1 VNYGGEGAS
10 LFKVTNEG
18 QEHDP
23 VSYDAPP
30 GMGPA
35 EDKAEILRIPG
46 VPANTEG
53 PDDDD
58 PLHVLNWLRAMHDRR
73 QPNANVDHG
82 FSHAVACI
90 MAAEAYWSGRRVYWD
105 AGKEE
110 IVDSPPAALAG

>member
-1 VNYGGEGAS
+1 
-10 LFKVTNEG
+10 
-18 QEHDP
+18 
-23 VSYDAPP
+23 
-30 GMGPA
+30 MGPA
-35 EDKAEILRIPG
+35 EDKAEILHIPG

-110 IVDSPPAALAG
+110 IVDSPSAALAG